1 MVEFTSFDPLLL
13 SFGTRSP
20 VFAIPAHIESPM
32 PVVCKASCMEMNAG
46 YIGLGLCFLV
56 FAGLQFWWLGMT
68 MGLFSKRRDLQ
79 VEFKPP
85 KEVGT
90 NFKPQRDLSPIS
102 RDDEFKRRLEQT
114 FAESPSQRED

>member
-1 MVEFTSFDPLLL
+1 
-13 SFGTRSP
+13 
-20 VFAIPAHIESPM
+20 
-32 PVVCKASCMEMNAG
+32 MEMNAG
-46 YIGLGLCFLV
+46 YIGPGLCFLV

-85 KEVGT
+85 KGVGT

-114 FAESPSQRED
+114 FAESPSQRDD

>member
-1 MVEFTSFDPLLL
+1 MVEFTSFDPLLF
-13 SFGTRSP
+13 SFSTRSP
-20 VFAIPAHIESPM
+20 VFAIRAHIAPM

-46 YIGLGLCFLV
+46 YIGLGLCLLV

-79 VEFKPP
+79 IELKPP
-85 KEVGT
+85 REAGT

-114 FAESPSQRED
+114 TAESPSQSEY

>member
-1 MVEFTSFDPLLL
+1 MVEFTSFDPLLF
-13 SFGTRSP
+13 SFSTRSP
-20 VFAIPAHIESPM
+20 VLAIPAHIEPM
-32 PVVCKASCMEMNAG
+32 PVVCKASCMEMNTG

-79 VEFKPP
+79 IEFNPP
-85 KEVGT
+85 KEAGT

-102 RDDEFKRRLEQT
+102 RDDEFKSRLEQT

>member
-1 MVEFTSFDPLLL
+1 MQGFMYGDERWLHRAWALF
-13 SFGTRSP
+13 
-20 VFAIPAHIESPM
+20 
-32 PVVCKASCMEMNAG
+32 SC
-46 YIGLGLCFLV
+46 FR
-56 FAGLQFWWLGMT
+56 WLGMT

-114 FAESPSQRED
+114 LAESPSQRED

>member
-1 MVEFTSFDPLLL
+1 MVEYTSFDLLL
-13 SFGTRSP
+13 FSFSTRSP
-20 VFAIPAHIESPM
+20 VLAIRAHIATM

-79 VEFKPP
+79 IEFKPP
-85 KEVGT
+85 REAGT